1 MLDPKYSVFLS
12 FREYVCTAL
21 CAYSKPRNIFESGAL
36 RHFQKYF
43 FTTQSLNMFVFSSTM
58 RIQTYLGLTQYPCN
72 KLRAESLTP
81 LKRFDYRLS

>member
-1 MLDPKYSVFLS
+1 
-12 FREYVCTAL
+12 
-21 CAYSKPRNIFESGAL
+21 
-36 RHFQKYF
+36 
-43 FTTQSLNMFVFSSTM
+43 M

>member
-1 MLDPKYSVFLS
+1 LILNIAFSCLFDNMFVQRF
-12 FREYVCTAL
+12 AL
-21 CAYSKPRNIFESGAL
+21 T
-36 RHFQKYF
+36 QKYF